1 MPAQRYRKRGWIAQ
15 RQPLTAHR
23 LFRGI
28 VNATSCQT
36 SLRFDCARAILT
48 RRRWPAIP
56 SISNGPPRSGRRQS
70 FPEVDR
76 ADWFDIEFARTKML
90 SAQVEL
96 LDRLLA
102 IAA

>member
-56 SISNGPPRSGRRQS
+56 SISNGPPKRSTAEFSWSRPRGLVRYR
-70 FPEVDR
+70 VR
-76 ADWFDIEFARTKML
+76 AD
-90 SAQVEL
+90 
-96 LDRLLA
+96 
-102 IAA
+102 